1 MESSWNKHYKWLF
14 GVAGM
19 FYTLSKCANIDYW
32 PPTLL
37 WKISHHFQQTHRTSP
52 CSPIPSLPTIHKDA
66 QQVAWANHSNVKAK
80 VTLCMVVVGSGI
92 PLECPDLWSYGI
104 FTLQAW
110 VVLGVNE
117 GKICPDSWRINHF
130 ELFFLQIWTLEI
142 DIDLLILDSYLQNVS
157 KNILINAF

>member
-1 MESSWNKHYKWLF
+1 
-14 GVAGM
+14 
-19 FYTLSKCANIDYW
+19 
-32 PPTLL
+32 
-37 WKISHHFQQTHRTSP
+37 
-52 CSPIPSLPTIHKDA
+52 
-66 QQVAWANHSNVKAK
+66 
-80 VTLCMVVVGSGI
+80 MVVVGSGI